1 MSSMPRSPIVPPLS
15 TSEEEVEVV
24 EAGLLSGG
32 YLSREDVEFFIGTT
46 GFIEETDKGKGNGK
60 KKIKHYQLIFIND
73 GIEIC
78 IPQCE
83 RSERCWKEGCFVF
96 FLVIHGL

>member
-1 MSSMPRSPIVPPLS
+1 MDDEGSSGLPEIAGVSSMPRSPIVPPLS

-60 KKIKHYQLIFIND
+60 KKKTLPADLH
-73 GIEIC
+73 
-78 IPQCE
+78 
-83 RSERCWKEGCFVF
+83 K
-96 FLVIHGL
+96 